1 VSPIV
6 VPADHERHE
15 ITPAPAAR
23 RCAAM
28 WRIAAVSFDRVL
40 HPVGPLPA
48 SVYWRRRLLVLGGA
62 LVVLAV
68 VWSLAAGG
76 GRPRASNTASVDPS
90 RTPASGG
97 ASPSASTSSPSGT
110 VPESISATPPAAD
123 PGRPTGGSEGA
134 ATTSAAGRGNPT
146 GPCTDAALRLTVA
159 PHEPSYPVGQMPVV
173 MLTVHNASRS
183 ACTRDLGAALQ
194 EVLLYEGTKR
204 LWSSNDCYPG
214 GAKDVRTLRAGEKVR
229 FWVRWSG
236 LSSRPGCEGERRRVG
251 PGRYALIGRL
261 GTLSS
266 PRAPLVMR

>member
-1 VSPIV
+1 
-6 VPADHERHE
+6 
-15 ITPAPAAR
+15 
-23 RCAAM
+23 M

-48 SVYWRRRLLVLGGA
+48 SVYWRRRLLVLAGA

-76 GRPRASNTASVDPS
+76 GRPRASNTASVHPS

-110 VPESISATPPAAD
+110 APESLSATPPAAD
-123 PGRPTGGSEGA
+123 PGRPAGSEGA

-146 GPCTDAALRLTVA
+146 GPCTDAVLRLTVT